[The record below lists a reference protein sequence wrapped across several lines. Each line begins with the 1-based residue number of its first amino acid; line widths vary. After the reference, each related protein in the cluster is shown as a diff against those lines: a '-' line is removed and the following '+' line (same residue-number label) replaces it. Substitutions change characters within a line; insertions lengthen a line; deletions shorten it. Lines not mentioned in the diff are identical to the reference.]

1 MLKLIFRAAVCV
13 ALLTVTPGLTPLLQ
27 DHAFAP
33 ASANPPAQAK
43 ARVIVGAAVIDGSGR
58 KAYRANL
65 RMVGDTIADIGM
77 FAPRQ
82 GEEVIQA
89 RGMVVA
95 PGFIDIH
102 NHSEDGLARE
112 PTAASQ
118 VSQGITTLAVGP
130 DGDSPWPV
138 ADYLAKREQQR
149 AAVNVLTFVGHAT
162 LRERVMKND
171 TARQATEQEIE
182 AMARLAEQG
191 MSEGAYGLSTGLE
204 YDVGHA
210 ATTEEVIRLARVAAR
225 HGGIYMSHI
234 RDEADEAMAAFAEAI
249 RIGREARLPV
259 QISHIKL
266 GTVGVWGKADQV
278 IRMIDGA
285 RKARIDVTADC
296 YPYDAWASTITVLIP
311 SRRHD
316 DPQAVAR
323 GLADVGGAAN
333 VLITNCK
340 AHADYEGRTLEEIAR
355 AGNQTPVDVY
365 MQIVRDGGASVVCRS
380 MIEKDIRAFYTQPWV
395 MVASDGGIGGRHPR
409 GAGTFP
415 KVLGRFVREQG
426 WLTLEEAVRKMTA
439 LPAMRLGLAD
449 RGAVRI
455 GAKADL
461 VIFNPKTVIDRST
474 FKEPQLLSEGIAWV
488 FVNGEPVWED
498 GKTTG
503 RLPGAMTVRLRRL
516 AITRMQ
522 RSIICCLAYF
532 LTRSAARAVPA
543 SACYGS
549 G

>member
-1 MLKLIFRAAVCV
+1 MLKLIIRVAAGA
-13 ALLTVTPGLTPLLQ
+13 ALLIVVWSALPLSQKSSSLAALSTQ
-27 DHAFAP
+27 
-33 ASANPPAQAK
+33 SNPPAQSR
-43 ARVIVGAAVIDGSGR
+43 ARVIVGATVIDGNGG

-65 RMVGDTIADIGM
+65 RLVGDRIADIGM
-77 FAPRQ
+77 FAPRP
-82 GEEVIQA
+82 GDEVIEA
-89 RGMVVA
+89 RGLVIA
-95 PGFIDIH
+95 PGFIDLH

-138 ADYLAKREQQR
+138 ADYLAKREQQHL
-149 AAVNVLTFVGHAT
+149 AVNVLAFVGHAT
-162 LRERVMKND
+162 IRELVMKTDINRKASD
-171 TARQATEQEIE
+171 QEVE

-204 YDVGHA
+204 YDVGHP
-210 ATTEEVIRLARVAAR
+210 ATTEEVIALARVAAR

-234 RDEADEAMAAFAEAI
+234 RDEADDAMAAFAEAI

-266 GTVGVWGKADQV
+266 GTVGVWGKAAQV
-278 IRMIDGA
+278 IGMIDEA
-285 RKARIDVTADC
+285 RKQGIDVTADC

-340 AHADYEGRTLEEIAR
+340 AHADYEGKTLEEIAR
-355 AGNQTPVDVY
+355 ARSTTPVDVY
-365 MQIVRDGGASVVCRS
+365 MEIVRDGGASVVCRS

-415 KVLGRFVREQG
+415 KVLGRFVREQH
-426 WLTLEEAVRKMTA
+426 WLTLEEAIRKMTA
-439 LPAMRLGLAD
+439 LPATRLGLAD
-449 RGAVRI
+449 RGRIRI

-461 VIFNPKTVIDRST
+461 VIFDPKAVMDRST
-474 FKEPQLLSEGIAWV
+474 FKEPQRLSEGIARV
-488 FVNGEPVWED
+488 FVNGEPVWEN
-498 GKTTG
+498 GKPTG
-503 RLPGAMTVRLRRL
+503 RLPGAALRKSDN
-516 AITRMQ
+516 Q
-522 RSIICCLAYF
+522 K
-532 LTRSAARAVPA
+532 
-543 SACYGS
+543 
-549 G
+549 